1 MAQGIFVAEVIDDE
15 LGYGGKA
22 QRAVQSL
29 SSLFS
34 GTPEPPVGTVEW
46 RAAGDPTLPPV
57 SGFAAP
63 LLPHQTSI
71 PLKGEHIL
79 VMAAFS
85 GDATTATTTQAFYY
99 LGPIQLANNKNQNKS
114 PNVFKRGTGGLPA
127 IPNIPFITEKKQFPI
142 QPLVGDV
149 IIQDRFGSALRFS
162 STPSQLSIGKLTA
175 PSTAGTFPWKASG
188 IPLPKVPSSTYPPQG
203 AGNPIITLTC
213 GLALPAGA
221 VGSATSKTLTE
232 NTEADKSLI
241 YLTTD
246 QRIDITTAT
255 FGLAGKYKKEVKIP
269 MNGVGTDKLLGV
281 ASPDTDEGGP
291 PKAPGFIGKTT
302 PTPAP
307 VEVIPSKIV
316 NSHASVKKGGLFSP
330 PRTYPQA
337 GSNVSPTSQIIIKSD
352 RLLLVS
358 YSDSI
363 ILNSRKDIK
372 FITNRWQIDGDAFF
386 SNTEAMMVEMKA
398 LATHMLQFEQ
408 LMATMLR
415 VLVET
420 QFATAVGPT
429 SACLQPYF
437 EAFERIRQNIEGGG
451 EFQTD
456 AAKQKPSIIALT
468 EARISD
474 LKLMLDEFSVM
485 KQSKE
490 TRI

>member
-29 SSLFS
+29 TSLFS

-127 IPNIPFITEKKQFPI
+127 IPNVPFITEKKQFPI

-213 GLALPAGA
+213 GLQLPAGA
-221 VGSATSKTLTE
+221 LGSATSKTLTE
-232 NTEADKSLI
+232 NTEGDKSLI

-255 FGLAGKYKKEVKIP
+255 YGLAGKYERILKIP
-269 MNGVGTDKLLGV
+269 MDGVGTDASLGV
-281 ASPDTDEGGP
+281 AKPDSEGESSP
-291 PKAPGFIGKTT
+291 PKSGFIGKTT
-302 PTPAP
+302 PKPAP
-307 VEVIPSKIV
+307 VTVIPKEIV
-316 NSHASVKKGGLFSP
+316 NSHPKPVYAM
-330 PRTYPQA
+330 PRIYPQA
-337 GSNVSPTSQIIIKSD
+337 GNNITPTSQIILKSD

-372 FITNRWQIDGDAFF
+372 FVTNRWQIDGDAFF

-398 LATHMLQFEQ
+398 IASHMLQFEQ

-437 EAFERIRQNIEGGG
+437 EAFEKIRENIEGGG
-451 EFQTD
+451 EFKTN
-456 AAKQKPSIIALT
+456 AAEKNPSIIALT

-474 LKLMLDEFSVM
+474 LKLMLDNFSAM